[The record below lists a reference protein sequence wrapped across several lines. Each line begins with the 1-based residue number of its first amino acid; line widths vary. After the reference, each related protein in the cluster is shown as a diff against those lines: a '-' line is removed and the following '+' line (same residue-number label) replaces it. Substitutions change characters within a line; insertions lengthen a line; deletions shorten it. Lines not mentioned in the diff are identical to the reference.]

1 MRRTLKRRWK
11 TWGAVIALPLMVLLL
26 SAAYR
31 ELPTPPAERLPSES
45 WQYSIAHA
53 LGTETATPTP
63 TFTPTPTPT
72 PTRTPTPTATDTP
85 TATPTLVPTF
95 TPLPTRTPT
104 PTRTPSPTAT
114 PTPLLPTPDGIY
126 REARVPILMYH
137 HIADP
142 PPDADALRYDLS
154 VPPARFEEQLRYLR
168 HEGYESITLND
179 LALYLTVGKPLP
191 PKPIILTFDDG
202 YRDAYTHA
210 FPLLK
215 RYGFTGTFFLISE
228 PIDNND
234 PDFLSWAEVEE
245 MHAAGMKFEPHSY
258 NHPDMRNRGFDFV
271 VFQIL
276 APKEAIE
283 ARTGETCRFFAY
295 PMGRYD
301 QFVIDVLRSAHFWG
315 GVLTA
320 QGATHTADGLFE
332 LRRVRVHGGDDLDA
346 FIRALNLDW

>member
-1 MRRTLKRRWK
+1 M
-11 TWGAVIALPLMVLLL
+11 VIALPLMAMLL
-26 SAAYR
+26 SAAYWR
-31 ELPTPPAERLPSES
+31 LPTPPPDPLPAES
-45 WQYSIAHA
+45 WRYSIARA

-63 TFTPTPTPT
+63 TRTPTPTPT
-72 PTRTPTPTATDTP
+72 DTPSPTPTPTASPTATATPTPVPTFTPRPTRTPTPTW
-85 TATPTLVPTF
+85 
-95 TPLPTRTPT
+95 
-104 PTRTPSPTAT
+104 TPSPTAT
-114 PTPLLPTPDGIY
+114 PTPLLPTPDGVR

-137 HIADP
+137 HIAAP
-142 PPDADALRYDLS
+142 PPNADALRYDLS
-154 VPPARFEEQLRYLR
+154 VPPAMFEAQLRYLR
-168 HEGYESITLND
+168 RERYESITLND

-258 NHPDMRNRGFDFV
+258 NHPDMRGRGFDFV

-301 QFVIDVLRSAHFWG
+301 QFVIDVLRSAYFWG

-320 QGATHTADGLFE
+320 QGATHTADDLFE
-332 LRRVRVHGGDDLDA
+332 LRRVRVHGGDDLDT
-346 FIRALNLDW
+346 FIRTLNLDW